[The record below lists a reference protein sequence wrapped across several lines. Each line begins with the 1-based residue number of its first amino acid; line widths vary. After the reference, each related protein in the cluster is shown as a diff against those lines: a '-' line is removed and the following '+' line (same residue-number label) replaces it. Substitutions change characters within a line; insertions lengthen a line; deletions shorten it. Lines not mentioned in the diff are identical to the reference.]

1 MRRMRARY
9 STNRNPYLFSTCAK
23 ANCGLEATSDA
34 TGIQTS
40 CSSGARF
47 AMAGSAA
54 NAMLAA
60 VVCKAARRVVSAAN
74 GSCGGVV
81 GGFALG
87 GFACFVSGCC
97 LVLGSCKAVHAA
109 TASVHRSIGL
119 RLLFVQ
125 KIDAS

>member
-1 MRRMRARY
+1 M
-9 STNRNPYLFSTCAK
+9 
-23 ANCGLEATSDA
+23 
-34 TGIQTS
+34 
-40 CSSGARF
+40 

-119 RLLFVQ
+119 RLLGVQ

>member
-1 MRRMRARY
+1 M
-9 STNRNPYLFSTCAK
+9 
-23 ANCGLEATSDA
+23 
-34 TGIQTS
+34 
-40 CSSGARF
+40 

-54 NAMLAA
+54 NARPAA

-74 GSCGGVV
+74 GSCGG
-81 GGFALG
+81 GLDGFALG

-119 RLLFVQ
+119 RLLGVQ